1 MFSRLKKNHCSS
13 KPAKSYDRVRREELR
28 MRLSSGSS
36 HTSDDGRFL
45 SRLKRFVSRWRM
57 RDGRGSV
64 KANPRAVVMKSPLS
78 RRCSVRVG
86 YVKNKQKGQWGAAG
100 YYIEEDFDDIID
112 RSRARNNTEKRRS
125 LRGICDDWQKAG
137 DKRMFKFIISP
148 EDGARVDMKA
158 HTERVMKRVLKE
170 AGLDG
175 TEWVAAIH
183 YDTDNPHAH
192 VMLRGV
198 DKNGKNY
205 TLDPG
210 FIKTRIREIAEE
222 DLTAHLGYRT
232 RREIDL
238 AREKEIESMRYTG
251 LDRELSRKAENDQ
264 PVADTILLRRL
275 KVLESWQLAERRNGR
290 WHLSDNFEKSL
301 RTMAIANDRL
311 KTIARNRN
319 MFSSP
324 DIRPAAKT
332 PDLLVGRV
340 IAGGISEKTD
350 LPWLLIEGVDGKA
363 HWVNQSRKMGELR
376 RDGQIKNGDIIVIER
391 KSFTD
396 STGKEIKYVAAK
408 GYDTF
413 SEIPTQV
420 RRNVKEIGNTKLASE
435 FKQGIG
441 HGMEI

>member
-1 MFSRLKKNHCSS
+1 
-13 KPAKSYDRVRREELR
+13 
-28 MRLSSGSS
+28 MRLSSGSA

-45 SRLKRFVSRWRM
+45 SRVKRFVSRWRM

-64 KANPRAVVMKSPLS
+64 KVNPRAAVMKSQLS

-86 YVKNKQKGQWGAAG
+86 YVKNKQPGQWGMAG
-100 YYIEEDFDDIID
+100 HYIENNPNDVID
-112 RSRARNNTEKRRS
+112 ASADSGKRRS
-125 LRGICDDWQKAG
+125 LRSICDGWQAAG

-148 EDGARVDMKA
+148 EDGRRIDLKA
-158 HTERVMKRVLKE
+158 HTARVMKRVLQE
-170 AGLDG
+170 AGLEG
-175 TEWVAAIH
+175 TEWVAAMH

-198 DKNGKNY
+198 DKDGKNY

-251 LDRELSRKAENDQ
+251 LDRELSRKAEQGQ

-290 WHLSDNFEKSL
+290 WQLSENFEKSL

-324 DIRPAAKT
+324 DIRPAART
-332 PDLLVGRV
+332 PDVLVGRV

-350 LPWLLIEGVDGKA
+350 LPWLLIEGVDGRA
-363 HWVNQSRKMGELR
+363 HWVNQSRKLGELR
-376 RDGQIKNGDIIVIER
+376 RDGRIKNGDIVVIER
-391 KSFTD
+391 KSFTND
-396 STGKEIKYVAAK
+396 AGKEIRYMDAK
-408 GYDTF
+408 GYNDF

-420 RRNVKEIGNTKLASE
+420 RRNVREIGNTKLAAE
-435 FKQGIG
+435 FKRGIG